1 MKEPMDGHMV
11 SKNEI
16 YFQEGRDV
24 ILVEMGRDDVT
35 ISCTQGK
42 ITLWFG
48 RQVSESII
56 RHVLFG
62 ISNID
67 SSISYELEIVC
78 DFNTISKYESMGY
91 TLISYAKSRGGY
103 RAIFNLPF
111 SKRIALAHFANSIF
125 NRLKERDVRKILHW
139 NGNFDM
145 VILVHGELKKLDD
158 WVIKRIEY
166 KAVE

>member
-1 MKEPMDGHMV
+1 MNEPMDEHMI

-16 YFQEGRDV
+16 YFQEGQDV

-35 ISCTQGK
+35 VSCTQGK

-62 ISNID
+62 ISNVD
-67 SSISYELEIVC
+67 SSICYEQEIVC
-78 DFNTISKYESMGY
+78 GFNTIARYENMGY
-91 TLISYAKSRGGY
+91 TLISYAKSRDGY

-111 SKRIALAHFANSIF
+111 SKRIALAHFANSVF
-125 NRLKERDVRKILHW
+125 NQLKERDVRKILHW
-139 NGNFDM
+139 DGSFDM
-145 VILVHGELKKLDD
+145 VTLVYGELKKLDD
-158 WVIKRIEY
+158 WIIKRIEY